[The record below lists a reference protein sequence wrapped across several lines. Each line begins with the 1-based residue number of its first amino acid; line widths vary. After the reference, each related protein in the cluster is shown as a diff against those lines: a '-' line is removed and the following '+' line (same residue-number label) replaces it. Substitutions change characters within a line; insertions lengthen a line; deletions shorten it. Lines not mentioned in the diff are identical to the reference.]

1 MSADSVN
8 SINVVKPLIEQRAD
22 PYIYKHTDGTYYF
35 TASVPEYD
43 RVELRAAKT
52 IAGLAE
58 AEAKVLWRKHE
69 KGIMSQHIWAPEIHY
84 VEGGW
89 YIYFAASDVDD
100 IWALRP
106 YVLRCTGSDPM
117 VDPWEEMGQM
127 QPSEGDDFAFT
138 DFSLDMTVFQHKN
151 VWYTVWAQKVNN
163 ISNLYIAELAAPNR
177 LKTKPVL
184 ITEPDHDWEQ
194 VDFWVNEGPAVIHH
208 GDKLFLTF
216 SASGTGACYCM
227 GLLTAQE
234 DADLLKRESWVK
246 TPTPVLVT
254 SPEHQAYGPGHNSFT
269 VDENGEDLV
278 IYHARPYEKIVG
290 DPLYDPNRHACVM
303 KLIWDEKGYP
313 VFRF

>member
-1 MSADSVN
+1 MSVD
-8 SINVVKPLIEQRAD
+8 VVKPLIEQRAD

-138 DFSLDMTVFQHKN
+138 DFSLDMTVFTHREKL
-151 VWYTVWAQKVNN
+151 YAVWA
-163 ISNLYIAELAAPNR
+163 
-177 LKTKPVL
+177 
-184 ITEPDHDWEQ
+184 
-194 VDFWVNEGPAVIHH
+194 
-208 GDKLFLTF
+208 
-216 SASGTGACYCM
+216 
-227 GLLTAQE
+227 
-234 DADLLKRESWVK
+234 ES
-246 TPTPVLVT
+246 L
-254 SPEHQAYGPGHNSFT
+254 
-269 VDENGEDLV
+269 
-278 IYHARPYEKIVG
+278 
-290 DPLYDPNRHACVM
+290 
-303 KLIWDEKGYP
+303 
-313 VFRF
+313 